1 MTPHQEFEIKAIVTT
16 IKCLCEAAHNNAVAK
31 GWWEDRQKLQEAADA
46 AGLGPFA
53 QKLIEAQLIAL
64 THSELS
70 EGLEGLRK
78 DLQDDHLPEFLMIEA
93 ELADACIRIFDH
105 AERYGYRLGE
115 AIIAKMQYNS
125 GRANLHGGKAF

>member
-1 MTPHQEFEIKAIVTT
+1 MTTQEKEIIGVIQLLCFQAHENAI
-16 IKCLCEAAHNNAVAK
+16 AK
-31 GWWEDRQKLQEAADA
+31 GWWEERQKLQEAADA

-115 AIIAKMQYNS
+115 AIIAKMAFNKTRS
-125 GRANLHGGKAF
+125 TRHGLKAF